1 MPGPRQTGTFEA
13 ITMGI
18 GEFLSPLE
26 EELSSGGARVLLA
39 ELGLQL
45 PASADAVP
53 GFSNAVNNTVN
64 AAKQLP
70 VLIDKLVTAIDSD
83 NVGNIANASKEL
95 AQIIVN
101 TIQGVDA
108 LSASLPAL
116 SGPTGIPA
124 PVLNDFASH
133 LPKRLIDFLIVRNLE
148 LAPVIPEMLEF
159 VGAIGR
165 KLQNV
170 GSTDPNLPEY
180 TDYSFDLDKLTK
192 FVTSPVEQLKSRYD
206 WGDSAF
212 NGSKLLPVLQDLFG
226 KAGFPA
232 IIDTSVS
239 PNVLDIVVAEL
250 APKTDVNPKG
260 VEIKLVKKIEVDR
273 AIPFS
278 QGGDWQLEAI
288 VNSDLEANTSIT
300 LQPDDNVTF
309 KPPVASANG
318 DYGIRFRAG
327 NADGTPFIIFGQ
339 PAKSR
344 LEVKEFVLEASTKL
358 NFGTTAQAKAP
369 FVVVGEIKG
378 GKLVI
383 DTSGADGFINK
394 ILSGIR
400 VENEFNLGLGF
411 SSSQGVFFHGSSVLE
426 IRLNIHVS
434 LGPIDI
440 NGLYLSFG
448 IQDKKFPVGLATDIR
463 ASLGPLVLVVENFGV
478 RALLSV
484 PDDRKGNAGPLN
496 FEIGFK
502 PPKGVGLSVDA
513 GIVKGGGYLSFDFE
527 KKEYAGVLELSIA
540 GIVTVK
546 AIGLI
551 TTKMPDG
558 SKGFSLLL
566 IITAEF
572 GTGIQLS
579 FGFTLLGVGGL
590 LGLNRTM
597 LLEPLASGIRTGA
610 INSIMFPPDPVA
622 NAPRIISDLRTYF
635 PPYEGK
641 FLIGPMAKLGWGT
654 PTLISIAFGLIIEIP
669 GNIAIVGVLRIALPE
684 ANLPIVVINVAF
696 VGVIEFDRGR
706 IWFFAAMFDS
716 RILFMTMEGDMGLLM
731 DFGKDPNFVL
741 SVGGFHPQFSPPP
754 LPFPNPRRIHIDILR
769 TPVARIT
776 AENYFAITSN
786 TVQFG
791 CRAEF
796 FYGVSAFNLHGSFSF
811 DALFQFSP
819 FRFVIEISFSLGMDV
834 FGVGVFS
841 VRLKFRLSGPAPWNA
856 RGTATLSIDLW
867 LFSIDI
873 SVDFDITW
881 GEAEN
886 PKLPAIKAVPLL
898 VAEYNKADNWTAKI
912 PANISLLVSLRKLD
926 TTVEKLVLHPVG
938 TLQISQKAVP
948 LGIRVDKV
956 GNNPVDDAHLFSL
969 QVTSAGLKKNSDP
982 TERFAIAQYQDMSD
996 ADKLSRPAFQEIAA
1010 GAELAFNGK
1019 QLGSSKVTKR
1029 IVRYEVKI
1037 NDVDGKH
1044 HAFRWFNKIGTLFFH
1059 WLEGSAICYSDLS
1072 HAKKKAMVPT
1082 LEGERVQMTP
1092 PGFVVAGVAD
1102 NKPIVAQVF
1111 LSEAHAQDYLSAQ
1124 ISNDARMA
1132 DEIHVI
1138 PNFEARSI

>member
-1 MPGPRQTGTFEA
+1 MAGARQTGTFEA
-13 ITMGI
+13 ITLGI
-18 GEFLSPLE
+18 GEFLAPLE
-26 EELSSGGARVLLA
+26 EELSNGGARVLLA

-45 PASADAVP
+45 PPSADTVP
-53 GFSNAVNNTVN
+53 GFSNAVSNTVN
-64 AAKQLP
+64 ATKQLP
-70 VLIDKLVTAIDSD
+70 GLINKLVTAIDSD
-83 NVGNIANASKEL
+83 NIGNIATAAKEL
-95 AQIIVN
+95 AQVIVN
-101 TIQGVDA
+101 TIQGIDS
-108 LSASLPAL
+108 LSASIPAL
-116 SGPTGIPA
+116 SGATGIPA
-124 PVLNDFASH
+124 PVLNNFASN

-148 LAPVIPEMLEF
+148 LAPIIPEVLEF
-159 VGAIGR
+159 IGAIER
-165 KLQNV
+165 KLKNS

-180 TDYSFDLDKLTK
+180 TDYVFNVDQLTNFITK
-192 FVTSPVEQLKSRYD
+192 PVDHLKTRYD
-206 WGDSAF
+206 WGNGTF
-212 NGSKLLPVLQDLFG
+212 NGSKLLPVLQDLIA

-239 PNVLDIVVAEL
+239 PNVLDVVIAEL
-250 APKTDVNPKG
+250 VPKTDVDPKG
-260 VEIKLVKKIEVDR
+260 IEISLVKKIEIDR
-273 AIPFS
+273 AVPFNQS
-278 QGGDWQLEAI
+278 GDWQLEA
-288 VNSDLEANTSIT
+288 VVKNDLEAGTSII
-300 LQPDDNVTF
+300 LQPDDNITLE
-309 KPPVASANG
+309 PPSVAANG
-318 DYGIRFRAG
+318 DYGIRFRSG
-327 NADGTPFIIFGQ
+327 RADGTPFIIFGQ
-339 PAKSR
+339 PGQSR
-344 LEVKEFVLEASTKL
+344 LEVKEFTLEALTKL
-358 NFGTTAQAKAP
+358 NFGSGLFAKAP
-369 FVVVGEIKG
+369 FVIGGEIRG
-378 GKLVI
+378 GKIVI

-394 ILSGIR
+394 LLSGIR
-400 VENEFNLGLGF
+400 VENDFNLGLGF
-411 SSSQGVFFHGSSVLE
+411 SSSQGLFFHGSSVLE

-448 IQDKKFPVGLATDIR
+448 IENKKFPIGLATDIR

-478 RALLSV
+478 RAIVSL

-496 FEIGFK
+496 LEFGFK

-513 GIVKGGGYLSFDFE
+513 GIVKGGGYLYFDPD
-527 KKEYAGVLELSIA
+527 KGEYAGVLELSIA
-540 GIVTVK
+540 AIVTVK

-558 SKGFSLLL
+558 KPGFSLLL

-641 FLIGPMAKLGWGT
+641 FLIGPMIKLGWGT

-684 ANLPIVVINVAF
+684 ANVPIVTINVAF
-696 VGVIEFDRGR
+696 VGAIEFDRSR
-706 IWFFAAMFDS
+706 VWFFAAMFDS

-731 DFGKDPNFVL
+731 DFGADPNFVL
-741 SVGGFHPQFSPPP
+741 SVGGFHPQFNPPP
-754 LPFPNPRRIHIDILR
+754 LPFPNPRRIHIDVLR

-796 FYGVSAFNLHGSFSF
+796 FYGVSAFNLHGHFSF

-819 FRFVIEISFSLGMDV
+819 FRFIIEISFSLGMDV
-834 FGVGVFS
+834 FGAGVFT
-841 VRLKFRLSGPAPWNA
+841 VRLKLRLSGPAPWNA

-886 PKLPAIKAVPLL
+886 PKLPSIKAVPLL
-898 VAEYNKADNWTAKI
+898 VTEFNKADNWTAKI
-912 PANISLLVSLRKLD
+912 PANINLLVSLRKLD
-926 TTVEKLVLHPVG
+926 TNVEKLVLHPVG
-938 TLQISQKAVP
+938 TLKISQRTVP
-948 LGIRVDKV
+948 LGIHIDKI
-956 GNNPVDDAHLFSL
+956 GNNAVEDAHLLSV

-982 TERFAIAQYQDMSD
+982 KERFAIAQYQEMSD
-996 ADKLSRPAFQEIAA
+996 ADKLSRPAFQEIEA
-1010 GAELAFNGK
+1010 GVELAFNGK
-1019 QLGSSKVTKR
+1019 PLGSSKVTKR
-1029 IVRYEVKI
+1029 IVRYEVKV

-1044 HAFRWFNKIGTLFFH
+1044 HAFRWFSKMGTLFFH
-1059 WLEGSAICYSDLS
+1059 WMSGAAIAYSDLS
-1072 HAKKKAMVPT
+1072 YAKKKTMVPT
-1082 LEGERVQMTP
+1082 LEKERVKVGQ
-1092 PGFVVAGVAD
+1092 PGYVLAGVAD
-1102 NKPIVAQVF
+1102 NKPVVSQVF
-1111 LSEAHAQDYLSAQ
+1111 RSEAHAQDFLRTA
-1124 ISNDARMA
+1124 ILNDPGVT

-1138 PNFEARSI
+1138 PNFEAKSI